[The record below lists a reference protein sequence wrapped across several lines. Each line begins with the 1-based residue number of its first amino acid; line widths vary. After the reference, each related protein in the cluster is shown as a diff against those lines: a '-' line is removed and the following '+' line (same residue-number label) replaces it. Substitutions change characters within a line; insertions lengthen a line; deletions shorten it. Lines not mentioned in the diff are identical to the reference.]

1 MIIIAWDSL
10 RLDAVEPLKGI
21 LGKESW
27 TQMPSLD
34 GFTGPI
40 LPAIVTGKTPEELG
54 IPRDDSAFWSG
65 IDPDNIDDTLFD
77 HFDSH
82 ITVSRLIGPD
92 THPCV
97 PLPPSRKGMTKFMP
111 PINWNAVSN
120 WDVDIWKYVGKKWS
134 MTDPFWTDM
143 IFFWTFITH
152 GNFTIY
158 DSLGAVESPEIKD
171 GSRLMRRLANND
183 PKALRDLYMKGV
195 YYARE
200 TLKGLNEICGGKEL
214 IVCFSDHNEALGEEY
229 MGQKVTGHFHGME
242 KIPGLE
248 NIPLWVNKPD
258 IEFPENMSQL
268 KIKDLCVELYNKYEK
283 NNPEYQA
290 WKKHKQYLQVTKGHE
305 KTLDA
310 LARK

>member
-21 LGKESW
+21 LGEESW
-27 TQMPSLD
+27 TDIPSLD

-54 IPRDDSAFWSG
+54 IPRTDEAFWSG
-65 IDPDNIDDTLFD
+65 IDPNRIDDTLFD
-77 HFDSH
+77 YFDSH

-97 PLPPSRKGMTKFMP
+97 PLPPSRKGMDKFMP
-111 PINWNAVSN
+111 PINWNAKSN

-134 MTDPFWTDM
+134 MADSFWTDV

-158 DSLGAVESPEIKD
+158 DSLGAVESPEIKN
-171 GSRLMRRLANND
+171 GSRVMQRLAHQN
-183 PKALRDLYMKGV
+183 PKKLRELYMKGV

-200 TLKGLNEICGGKEL
+200 TLKGINEITGGNEL
-214 IVCFSDHNEALGEEY
+214 IICFSDHNEALGETY
-229 MGQKVTGHFHGME
+229 NGQIVTGHFHGME
-242 KIPGLE
+242 TIPGLE
-248 NIPLWVNKPD
+248 RIPVWINKPD
-258 IEFPENMSQL
+258 VEFPENMQQTDL
-268 KIKDLCVELYNKYEK
+268 KDWIVKMYNKWEV
-283 NNPEYQA
+283 NNPEYQ
-290 WKKHKQYLQVTKGHE
+290 QYKNE
-305 KTLDA
+305 KIS
-310 LARK
+310 RKS